1 MDNEKAVWV
10 IGTVFR
16 LLLHRPPSC
25 AVLLKSD
32 LLTMLLKIFFLKTH
46 CRSQS
51 YQCGVLSTGKEL
63 HM

>member
-32 LLTMLLKIFFLKTH
+32 LLTMLLKIFFFENSL
-46 CRSQS
+46 
-51 YQCGVLSTGKEL
+51 
-63 HM
+63 